1 MSCLRCVR
9 RAKAD
14 APCGA
19 YSRGDVLTTKKD
31 LTRRANHW
39 HLFIIARSLRARAGK
54 PVAGFFN
61 RKDERLAKS
70 PVLGNT
76 CPSAAARARLCSWF
90 RSCKKNPETSC
101 AGDGHVYNA
110 GKIHW
115 RPEVC
120 RADGP
125 RLPERRLLVT
135 LLAGCA
141 MLRWKAGGA
150 DARV

>member
-1 MSCLRCVR
+1 MSCLRC
-9 RAKAD
+9 AKRVKTD

-19 YSRGDVLTTKKD
+19 YGRGDVPAKKRFD
-31 LTRRANHW
+31 TSGKSLASVHHRKIFKSSRREAGRG
-39 HLFIIARSLRARAGK
+39 LFQSEGREARKVPCLGEYLPVRCCPRSL
-54 PVAGFFN
+54 
-61 RKDERLAKS
+61 
-70 PVLGNT
+70 VLVV
-76 CPSAAARARLCSWF
+76 PLLQ
-90 RSCKKNPETSC
+90 KNPETSC

>member
-90 RSCKKNPETSC
+90 RSCKKILKLPVQVMVMCTMPGKSIGGRKC
-101 AGDGHVYNA
+101 AAPMGRGF
-110 GKIHW
+110 
-115 RPEVC
+115 RS
-120 RADGP
+120 
-125 RLPERRLLVT
+125 
-135 LLAGCA
+135 
-141 MLRWKAGGA
+141 GGYW
-150 DARV
+150 